1 MMPLMTERCV
11 LTPLSMKHLPTMVK
25 LYRNAEV
32 REYLGGIRT
41 IEEVKEQM
49 ENMLM
54 NLSSSYWIVSD
65 KYTHHH
71 LGFIALTPHHC
82 KADIEV
88 SYQFFPHCWGK
99 GYASETVYEVLM
111 YAFFTLKEQKVV
123 AETQVANKRS
133 CQLLEKLGFTIDCY
147 IDRFGARQVIYK
159 LEKSLNCKVFARNTS
174 PLKEGNNR

>member
-11 LTPLSMKHLPTMVK
+11 ITPLSMKHLPTMVK

-41 IEEVKEQM
+41 IEQVKEQM

-159 LEKSLNCKVFARNTS
+159 LEKK
-174 PLKEGNNR
+174 LKL

>member
-1 MMPLMTERCV
+1 MKTLLTERCV

-25 LYRNAEV
+25 LYRNAKV

-54 NLSSSYWIVSD
+54 NLSSYYWIVSE
-65 KYTHHH
+65 KHTHHH

-82 KADIEV
+82 EADIEI
-88 SYQFFPHCWGK
+88 SYQFFPDGWGK
-99 GYASETVYEVLM
+99 GYARETIHEVLVF
-111 YAFFTLKEQKVV
+111 AFSNLNEQKVV

-147 IDRFGARQVIYK
+147 IDRFGAKQVIYK
-159 LEKSLNCKVFARNTS
+159 LDKKA
-174 PLKEGNNR
+174 